1 MTHIIF
7 DREVARENLA
17 RFYRIREKL
26 EAVEAGCFTACLL
39 GVLAARLSAEVWS
52 DALEAA
58 IDHYKQQIKPM
69 EQNPKCQNSKQ

>member
-1 MTHIIF
+1 MTHIIY

-26 EAVEAGCFTACLL
+26 EPVEVGCFTACLL
-39 GVLAARLSAEVWS
+39 GVLAARLSADVWS

-58 IDHYKQQIKPM
+58 IDHYKQATQ
-69 EQNPKCQNSKQ
+69 PKC